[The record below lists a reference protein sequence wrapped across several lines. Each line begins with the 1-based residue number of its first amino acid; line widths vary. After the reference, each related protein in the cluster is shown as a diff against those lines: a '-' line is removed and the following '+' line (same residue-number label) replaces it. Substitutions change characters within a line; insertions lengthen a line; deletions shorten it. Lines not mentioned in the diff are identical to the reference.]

1 MSTEVQAK
9 GSGDARS
16 GEQTL
21 RVLRAHWRHVAFPV
35 FYTVIF
41 GVLLQMIFFSMF
53 DNFWGRALLAVVAM
67 VGLAVWFLVAL
78 APFYGWFTKSYVLT
92 NRRLVFRDGPRN
104 ERQIELVRMTLPKLR
119 RTWMD
124 IAFRSGTLDLGND
137 FVLVR
142 IPRVKK
148 IETLLSEL
156 FFSQPKDTKEL
167 QDLLARL
174 GYLR

>member
-9 GSGDARS
+9 GSDDARR

-35 FYTVIF
+35 VYTVLF
-41 GVLLQMIFFSMF
+41 GALLQLIFFSMF
-53 DNFWGRALLAVVAM
+53 DNFWGRALLAAVFM
-67 VGLAVWFLVAL
+67 VGLALWFIAALV
-78 APFYGWFTKSYVLT
+78 PFYQWFTKSYLLT
-92 NRRLVFRDGPRN
+92 NRRLVFRDGLRN
-104 ERQIELVRMTLPKLR
+104 ERQIELVRMTLPKMR

-124 IAFRSGTLDLGND
+124 LVFRSGTLDLGND
-137 FVLVR
+137 FVLAR
-142 IPRVKK
+142 IPGVKK

-156 FFSQPKDTKEL
+156 FFSQPKDAREL

-174 GYLR
+174 GYLK